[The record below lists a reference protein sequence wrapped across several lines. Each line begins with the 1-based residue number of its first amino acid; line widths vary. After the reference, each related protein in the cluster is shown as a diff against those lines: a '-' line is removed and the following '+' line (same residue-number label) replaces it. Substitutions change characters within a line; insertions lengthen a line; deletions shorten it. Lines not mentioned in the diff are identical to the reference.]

1 MTASKPSWFRNGVV
15 LPEGSAV
22 ISPFLLYL
30 STSLN
35 TTVAFLIVAERVEK
49 LWRRSQKL
57 AARRA
62 EQSFFKS
69 VEE

>member
-1 MTASKPSWFRNGVV
+1 M
-15 LPEGSAV
+15 